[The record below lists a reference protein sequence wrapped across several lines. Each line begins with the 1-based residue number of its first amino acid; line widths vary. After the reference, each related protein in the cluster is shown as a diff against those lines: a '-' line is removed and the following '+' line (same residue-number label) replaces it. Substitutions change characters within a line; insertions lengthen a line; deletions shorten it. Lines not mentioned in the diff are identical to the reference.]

1 MSEADKSEAFM
12 CTRKPSMSSVNAK
25 SISYAFKNSLDAL
38 LNSVTCSL
46 VISANF
52 HFVMLLE
59 QSGGKWGKK
68 RKMQS
73 QFHTVVES
81 R

>member
-1 MSEADKSEAFM
+1 M

-25 SISYAFKNSLDAL
+25 SVSYAFKNSLDVL
-38 LNSVTCSL
+38 LNSVSF

-59 QSGGKWGKK
+59 QSGGKWGKNK
-68 RKMQS
+68 NCKVHFTQ
-73 QFHTVVES
+73 
-81 R
+81 

>member
-25 SISYAFKNSLDAL
+25 SVSYAFKNSLDVI
-38 LNSVTCSL
+38 LNSVSL

-68 RKMQS
+68 KNCKVNFTQ
-73 QFHTVVES
+73 
-81 R
+81 